1 MNVDPRLTSTELL
14 ALAAFRV
21 HQRRQAAR
29 TQPPDW
35 RYTEG
40 LASLLEAARALPQ
53 RGPWDLP
60 SVEESGGLAGLLAD
74 ARRRDQEDRHGT

>member
-1 MNVDPRLTSTELL
+1 MPIDARLENAALL
-14 ALAAFRV
+14 TLAAWRLQ
-21 HQRRQAAR
+21 QRRQAAR

-40 LASLLEAARALPQ
+40 LASLLEAARALPK
-53 RGPWDLP
+53 RDPWALPDLQD
-60 SVEESGGLAGLLAD
+60 SGGLAGLLAD